1 MSEAA
6 GAVERSLADARAGSP
21 AALGSALNA
30 CRGYLL
36 LVAQGE
42 MAEDLRAKGGAS
54 DLVQETLMEAYRDF
68 AGFQGESEAEL
79 LAWLRRLLLNNLADF
94 TRQYRGTGKRRLDRE
109 VAPPANDSSAAAA
122 GSPAA
127 AGPTPSG
134 AAAAGEQAAAVRLVL
149 DRLPPD
155 YRRVIE
161 LRYQEG
167 RPFEEIGQEL
177 GLTANAARKL
187 LLRAVERVQQELG
200 EPP

>member
-1 MSEAA
+1 MSEPA
-6 GAVERSLADARAGSP
+6 GAAARSLADARAGSP
-21 AALGSALNA
+21 EALGRALEA

-36 LVAQGE
+36 QLAQGE
-42 MAEDLRAKGGAS
+42 VAEDLRAKGSAS
-54 DLVQETLMEAYRDF
+54 DLVQETLLEAYRDF
-68 AGFQGESEAEL
+68 ARFQGDNEDEL
-79 LAWLRRLLLNNLADF
+79 RAWLRRLLLNNVADF
-94 TRQYRGTGKRRLDRE
+94 ARQYRATGKRRLDRE
-109 VAPPANDSSAAAA
+109 VPPPTGDSSAAA
-122 GSPAA
+122 GGGLAA

-134 AAAAGEQAAAVRLVL
+134 AFAADEQAAAVRGVL

-167 RPFEEIGQEL
+167 RPVEEIGAEL

-187 LLRAVERVQQELG
+187 LVRAIERAQQELG